1 MIVVMK
7 YLSEYLEHLGLNIS
21 LENNPQVTTVADD
34 SRQVVPG
41 AIFCAIKGEN
51 IDGHKF
57 IPQAVNS
64 GAVAVVCSKPDCE
77 LPAGVVKV
85 VVQDAY
91 AVNAL
96 LWECYYDCPGRQLDI
111 IAITGTN
118 GKTTT
123 AFMLKQLMQ
132 AAGLRCGLITTVK
145 YDLGRGQI
153 DAERTTPMPGDL
165 HRMFR
170 EAVDAGC
177 SHLVMEASSH
187 GLAQRRLGRTPVKT
201 AVFTNLSGDHLDYH
215 KTMEEYFQAKR
226 LLFSEYLS
234 GCAVINADDAAGR
247 RLLQDYPESRSFG
260 RNGKDCRILD
270 VRTERDKT
278 FWTIELCGRKIS
290 GELPLIGE
298 HNVEN
303 FAAAA
308 TAAWSLGIAEDVI
321 IRGIDDSFRVPG
333 RLEKF
338 NLSNGAVAF
347 VDYAHTDDALR
358 NVLKVLRELCHGRLF
373 CVFGCGGDRDRSKRP
388 RMAQAVA
395 EFSDIV
401 IVTSDNPRGE
411 ESENIIA
418 DIVDGMPDGC
428 EYITEPDR
436 KKAIGDAVAKAGAN
450 DIILVAGKGHETY
463 QEIKGRK
470 YHFDDREIIAAA
482 INK

>member
-1 MIVVMK
+1 MK
-7 YLSEYLEHLGLNIS
+7 YLTEYLKHLEVNIAQ
-21 LENNPQVTTVADD
+21 EYNPEVLSVADD
-34 SRQVVPG
+34 SRLVGPG
-41 AIFCAIKGEN
+41 TIFCAIKGEN

-57 IPQAVNS
+57 IPQAVKA
-64 GAVAVVCSKPDCE
+64 GAVAIVCSDSDCYV
-77 LPAGVVKV
+77 PNGVVKV

-91 AVNAL
+91 AANAL
-96 LWECYYDCPGRQLDI
+96 LWECYYDYPGRELGI

-132 AAGLRCGLITTVK
+132 TAGLRCGLITTVK
-145 YDLGRGQI
+145 YDLGQGEM

-170 EAVDAGC
+170 DAVDAGC
-177 SHLVMEASSH
+177 THLVMEASSH

-215 KTMEEYFQAKR
+215 RTMEEYFQAKKV
-226 LLFSEYLS
+226 LFSEYLA
-234 GCAVINADDAAGR
+234 GEAVINADDEAGQ
-247 RLLQDYPESRSFG
+247 RLLLEYPSSKSFG
-260 RNGKDCRILD
+260 RNGKDCRIID
-270 VRTERDKT
+270 VRTERDNT
-278 FWTIELCGRKIS
+278 YWALDLGGRKLS
-290 GELPLIGE
+290 GTLPLIGE

-308 TAAWSLGIAEDVI
+308 TAAWSIGVSPDI
-321 IRGIDDSFRVPG
+321 ITEGLDDTFRVPG

-338 NLSNGAVAF
+338 NLPNGAVAF

-373 CVFGCGGDRDRSKRP
+373 CVFGCGGDRDRTKRP
-388 RMAQAVA
+388 RMAQAAA
-395 EFSDIV
+395 EFSDVV

-411 ESENIIA
+411 EPENIIA
-418 DIVDGMPDGC
+418 DIIAGIPGDC
-428 EYITEPDR
+428 ECVTEIDR
-436 KKAIGDAVAKAGAN
+436 KKAIDYAVSLAGTK
-450 DIILVAGKGHETY
+450 DVVLVAGKGHEAY